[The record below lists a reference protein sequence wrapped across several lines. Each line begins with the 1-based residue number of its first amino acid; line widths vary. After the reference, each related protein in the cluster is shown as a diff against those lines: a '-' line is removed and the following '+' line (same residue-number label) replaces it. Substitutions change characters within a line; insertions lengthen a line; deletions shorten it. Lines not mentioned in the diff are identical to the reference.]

1 MVIGVEQILLR
12 LPENCT
18 LKGKRRVI
26 KQVIDKVK
34 RRFNVSI
41 AEVGAQNHWQFAQMG
56 LCQVST
62 TKDYI
67 DTNLEKIVDFIEN
80 LSVAE
85 ILDVKSEVIHFSS
98 KIPKAL

>member
-1 MVIGVEQILLR
+1 MVVGVGQILLR

-26 KQVIDKVK
+26 KQIIDKVK
-34 RRFNVSI
+34 RQFNVSI
-41 AEVGAQNHWQFAQMG
+41 AEVNAQNHWQFAHLG

-62 TKDYI
+62 TKDHVN
-67 DTNLEKIVDFIEN
+67 TNLEKILDFIEN

-85 ILDVKSEVIHFSS
+85 ILDVKLEIIHFSS
-98 KIPKAL
+98 KVPKAL

>member
-1 MVIGVEQILLR
+1 MVVGVGQILLR

-26 KQVIDKVK
+26 KQIIDKVK
-34 RRFNVSI
+34 RQFNVSI
-41 AEVGAQNHWQFAQMG
+41 AEVDAQNHWQFAHLG

-62 TKDYI
+62 TKDYVN
-67 DTNLEKIVDFIEN
+67 TNLEKILDFIEN

-85 ILDVKSEVIHFSS
+85 ILDVKLEIIHFSS
-98 KIPKAL
+98 KVPKAL